1 MKKICNNCGYPLEGN
16 EKSCPECGEPILHEQ
31 ATQSPQPQKVDSQ
44 PQSSAGS
51 RQNAQMVESA
61 PIQSS
66 AESCQSAQTVED
78 PPVQSSSPA
87 PAHKID
93 WANYIYECGVIA
105 WRTLST
111 KYAQFSGRASRREF
125 WSFAVLGIAIW
136 WSFMR
141 IVNFLLDGL
150 FYLMLSSADSI
161 DTVEGFLNLFVVLKI
176 ILALTLIIPLFGVM
190 VRRLHDINRSGGGFL
205 LWFVMP
211 IVPFLMSLKKSDE
224 GPNDY
229 GDPEPASD
237 LI

>member
-1 MKKICNNCGYPLEGN
+1 
-16 EKSCPECGEPILHEQ
+16 
-31 ATQSPQPQKVDSQ
+31 
-44 PQSSAGS
+44 
-51 RQNAQMVESA
+51 
-61 PIQSS
+61 
-66 AESCQSAQTVED
+66 
-78 PPVQSSSPA
+78 
-87 PAHKID
+87 
-93 WANYIYECGVIA
+93 
-105 WRTLST
+105 
-111 KYAQFSGRASRREF
+111 
-125 WSFAVLGIAIW
+125 
-136 WSFMR
+136 MR